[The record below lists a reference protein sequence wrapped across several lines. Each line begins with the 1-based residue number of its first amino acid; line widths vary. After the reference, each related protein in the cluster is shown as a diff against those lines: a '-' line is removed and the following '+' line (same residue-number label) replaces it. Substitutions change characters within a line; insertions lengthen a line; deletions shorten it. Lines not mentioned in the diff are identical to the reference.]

1 MVVEVFHANFDAG
14 LKLIEKNSGNKTAFE
29 ARAEVFSNEVVL
41 AVTLAQAGKLAATT
55 VYASCD
61 FDPQASAP
69 TVQDL
74 LSACVDAAGTFF
86 GNHMDGS
93 VRTEQ
98 LLDQSVSALEDAP
111 FDWTPVQIEKFQ
123 IFLRVDKSNPGLEN
137 LADDWLAKTDQFRNG
152 SRGKATRTHCRRS
165 AQKKR
170 NPSRFA
176 LRTIS
181 NQRSKIFALIIKLAL
196 MLSMILRRNHSRL
209 RQSSPPSSGRIRSLL
224 RSLSDSNPVESFDV
238 LVGYFTLARDV
249 IQVCSFRWVLAFI
262 FPVLRNSPTGVP
274 AAPSPANDLAAY

>member
-137 LADDWLAKTDQFRNG
+137 LADDWLAKNDPLETAAEERQPERIVVG
-152 SRGKATRTHCRRS
+152 
-165 AQKKR
+165 Q
-170 NPSRFA
+170 P
-176 LRTIS
+176 
-181 NQRSKIFALIIKLAL
+181 
-196 MLSMILRRNHSRL
+196 RRNAIL
-209 RQSSPPSSGRIRSLL
+209 P
-224 RSLSDSNPVESFDV
+224 
-238 LVGYFTLARDV
+238 
-249 IQVCSFRWVLAFI
+249 
-262 FPVLRNSPTGVP
+262 
-274 AAPSPANDLAAY
+274 DLH